1 MTDWPAMMK
10 VDTAARYCD
19 LSRSAFL
26 GEVARGRLPTPVT
39 FGGKDHWH
47 RPALDN
53 ALAIIAG
60 QEDIPAHRLRLLER
74 YGQAAAS

>member
-10 VDTAARYCD
+10 TDTAARYCD

-39 FGGKDHWH
+39 LGGKDHWH

-60 QEDIPAHRLRLLER
+60 QADIPTHRRRLMER